1 MSNVQKGGVIILS
14 QQKPTRVA
22 LFYQEKK
29 NAFSFP
35 KGHVEPGETPLQ
47 CAIREVKEETGLDVE
62 IIKPL
67 GVCHYHNNVDGDVEL
82 FFFLGR
88 SLDDMQIVP
97 EPDSQVIWT
106 DPNEI
111 CPKLF
116 YPEVG
121 EFFAHVL
128 ETEKEFFI

>member
-1 MSNVQKGGVIILS
+1 MPKVQKGGVIILS
-14 QQKPTRVA
+14 RGKPTRVA

-29 NAFSFP
+29 ERFSFP

-47 CAIREVKEETGLDVE
+47 CAVREVKEETGLDVE

-67 GVCHYHNNVDGDVEL
+67 GVCNYHNNADGDIDL

-88 SLDDMQIVP
+88 SLDDKQIVP
-97 EPDSQVIWT
+97 EPDCQVIWA
-106 DPNEI
+106 DPQEI
-111 CPKLF
+111 CSKLF

-121 EFFAHVL
+121 EFFACVL
-128 ETEKEFFI
+128 ESEKEFFV